1 MFHLDITWFF
11 FKRRLQFFCKFL
23 RETLPLKSAP
33 PPHHGSSFVRRFA
46 ASGQHS
52 TNKHYT
58 SSNGFIQCGE
68 LANFLE
74 KLQFFS
80 KLFWPWILCCSGL
93 TSLTWCGPPGLR
105 QCFDIINF
113 FRRHNFAV
121 CLCHFFS
128 RVSLRGGGGS
138 CLDYDS
144 IVGLPICQTLLLSF
158 LNYGE
163 ILLPLWCPTNG
174 SVIVVN

>member
-11 FKRRLQFFCKFL
+11 FKRRLRFFCKFL

-33 PPHHGSSFVRRFA
+33 APHHHGSSFVRSFA

-58 SSNGFIQCGE
+58 SSDGFIKYGE

-80 KLFWPWILCCSGL
+80 KLFCQ
-93 TSLTWCGPPGLR
+93 SLTLNSVLLWA
-105 QCFDIINF
+105 D
-113 FRRHNFAV
+113 V
-121 CLCHFFS
+121 
-128 RVSLRGGGGS
+128 
-138 CLDYDS
+138 LDL
-144 IVGLPICQTLLLSF
+144 VWATRAKTVF
-158 LNYGE
+158 
-163 ILLPLWCPTNG
+163 
-174 SVIVVN
+174 